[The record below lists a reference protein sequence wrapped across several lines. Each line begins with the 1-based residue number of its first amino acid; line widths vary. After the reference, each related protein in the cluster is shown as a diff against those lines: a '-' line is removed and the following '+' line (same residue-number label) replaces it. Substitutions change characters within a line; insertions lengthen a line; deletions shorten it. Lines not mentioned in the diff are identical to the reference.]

1 MIVVLAGGMGAAR
14 FLRGLVRVVEP
25 SEVTIVGNTGDDIRI
40 YGVHVSPDLDI
51 VTFALAGVLD
61 EARQFGI
68 AGDTH
73 VVMEMLREQGEDTW
87 FDLGDRD
94 FGICLARTVRL
105 DRGIPLH
112 SAVARTVRRFS
123 LPVTLLPMTDDP
135 VHTEIDTPEGAMHF
149 QEYWVRRRAE
159 PLAVGV
165 RLVGVERAR
174 PAPGVLEAI
183 EAADVVVIAPS
194 NPVVSVGPILQ
205 VAGIRDALR
214 RTRAPVVGIS
224 PIIGGRVV
232 RGMADRLLPAV
243 GAEVSARGVAGLYA
257 DILDGFVIDAVDA
270 ATATAVEHLGTKTAI
285 TQTLMHTP
293 EDAAALAKGTLALAD
308 EVRG

>member
-25 SEVTIVGNTGDDIRI
+25 AGVTIVGNTGDDIRI

-73 VVMEMLREQGEDTW
+73 VVMEMLHAQGEDTW

-105 DRGIPLH
+105 DRGVPLH
-112 SAVARTVRRFS
+112 RAVARTVRRFS
-123 LPVTLLPMTDDP
+123 LPVTLLPMTDEP
-135 VHTEIDTPEGAMHF
+135 VHTEIDTTDGPMHF

-174 PAPGVLEAI
+174 PATGVLKAI
-183 EAADVVVIAPS
+183 EAADTVVIAPS

-243 GAEVSARGVAGLYA
+243 GAEVSARGVAALYA
-257 DILDGFVIDAVDA
+257 DILDGFVIDTVDA
-270 ATATAVEHLGTKTAI
+270 ATAEDVERLGIKVAVTH
-285 TQTLMHTP
+285 TLMHAP
-293 EDAAALAKGTLALAD
+293 EDAAGLAKAALALAH
-308 EVRG
+308 EVGG